1 MSSPSGDV
9 CELYTAS
16 DLVSCLT
23 AKRQVSVAMTI
34 RPLPYVSFTWRSACS
49 HRAGER
55 SCPWSPL
62 FIGHI
67 AAAKQCSARR
77 AEK

>member
-34 RPLPYVSFTWRSACS
+34 RPLPMSASPGGVHAPTVRASGAARGARSS
-49 HRAGER
+49 SGT
-55 SCPWSPL
+55 
-62 FIGHI
+62 
-67 AAAKQCSARR
+67 
-77 AEK
+77 